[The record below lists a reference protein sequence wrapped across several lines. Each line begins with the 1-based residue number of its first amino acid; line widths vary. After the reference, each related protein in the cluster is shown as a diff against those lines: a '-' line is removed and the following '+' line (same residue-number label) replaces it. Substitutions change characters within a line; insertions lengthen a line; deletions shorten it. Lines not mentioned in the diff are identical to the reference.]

1 MRPAMLDRIPEF
13 PFHRLRA
20 LLDGVV
26 PPADADPLALSIG
39 EPRHP
44 PPPMIARVLEDQA
57 GLWNRYPPIDGTPE
71 FRRAVAGWLRRRYGL
86 DAVDED
92 SHVLCSAGS
101 RESLY
106 LAAALAVSEFEGG
119 PEPLALIPNPHYH
132 VYAGAAVMA
141 GAEPRF
147 LPATEDTGFLPDLSA
162 LDAETLERTVIAYLC
177 TPANPQGAV
186 AGLDYLA
193 AWVRLARDHGFL
205 LAVDECYAEIYCGR
219 PPPGALQA
227 AAPGF
232 ENVLAFHSLSKRSS
246 AAGLRSGFVAGDAA
260 LAAKFKHLRSYGGAS
275 LPMPVMAAS
284 AALWGDEDHV
294 EQNRVLYRAKFD
306 LAADMLD
313 GRYGFYR
320 PAGGFFLWLRVGD
333 GEAAARRLWGEA
345 GLRVMP
351 GAYMA
356 AEDGGLNPGAPYIR
370 LALVDDTDTLG
381 EALNR
386 LVKVLR

>member
-1 MRPAMLDRIPEF
+1 MRPAMLDRIPDF
-13 PFHRLRA
+13 PFNRLRT
-20 LLDGVV
+20 LLDGVD
-26 PPADADPLALSIG
+26 PPADAEPLVLSIG
-39 EPRHP
+39 EPRHA
-44 PPPMIARVLEDQA
+44 PPPMIARVLDDQA

-71 FRRAVAGWLRRRYGL
+71 FRTSVASWLCGRYGL
-86 DAVDED
+86 DAVDAEC
-92 SHVLCSAGS
+92 HVLCSAGT

-106 LAAALAVSEFEGG
+106 LAAALAVSEFGGG
-119 PEPLALIPNPHYH
+119 PDPLALIPNPHYH

-147 LPATEDTGFLPDLSA
+147 LPATEEAGFLPDPAA
-162 LDAETLERTVIAYLC
+162 LDGETLERTVIAYLC
-177 TPANPQGAV
+177 SPSNPQGAV
-186 AGLDYLA
+186 AGLGYLA
-193 AWVRLARDHGFL
+193 AWVRLAKDHGFL
-205 LAVDECYAEIYCGR
+205 LAVDECYAEIYCAR

-227 AAPGF
+227 SAPGF
-232 ENVLAFHSLSKRSS
+232 ENVLAFHSLSKRSN

-260 LAAKFKHLRSYGGAS
+260 LIVPFKHLRSYGGAS

-294 EQNRVLYRAKFD
+294 EQNRALYRAKFD
-306 LAADMLD
+306 LAADILD

-320 PAGGFFLWLRVGD
+320 PAGGFYLWLRVGD

-356 AEDGGLNPGAPYIR
+356 AGDGNRNPGAPYIR
-370 LALVDDTDTLG
+370 LALVDPLDSLEET
-381 EALNR
+381 LNR

>member
-20 LLDGVV
+20 LLDGLD
-26 PPADADPLALSIG
+26 PPGDADPLVLSIG
-39 EPRHP
+39 EPRHA
-44 PPPMIARVLEDQA
+44 PPPMIARILQEQA

-71 FRRAVAGWLRRRYGL
+71 FRRAVAGWLRGRYGL

-119 PEPLALIPNPHYH
+119 ATPLALIPNPHYH
-132 VYAGAAVMA
+132 VYTGAAVMA

-147 LPATEDTGFLPDLSA
+147 LAATEDTGFLPDLAA
-162 LDAETLERTVIAYLC
+162 LDADTLERTVIAYLC

-186 AGLDYLA
+186 AGLDTLA
-193 AWVRLARDHGFL
+193 AWVRLAREHGFL
-205 LAVDECYAEIYCGR
+205 LAVDECYAEIHYGR
-219 PPPGALQA
+219 PPPGVLQA
-227 AAPGF
+227 AGPGF
-232 ENVLAFHSLSKRSS
+232 ENVLAFHSLSKRSN

-260 LAAKFKHLRSYGGAS
+260 LASKFKHLRSYGGAS

-284 AALWGDEDHV
+284 AALWRDEDHV
-294 EQNRVLYRAKFD
+294 EQNRALYRAKFD
-306 LAADMLD
+306 LAANLLGD
-313 GRYGFYR
+313 RYGFYR

-351 GAYMA
+351 GAYMGA
-356 AEDGGLNPGAPYIR
+356 GDGSQNPGAPYIR
-370 LALVDDTDTLG
+370 LALVDDTNTL
-381 EALNR
+381 EDALNR
-386 LVKVLR
+386 LLKVLR